1 MATTA
6 APNKKEPFHRVFGDE
21 QATRL
26 IELYKRAEKEIGTKL
41 LRAVLKAGT
50 KKALSVRR
58 LEQELKAV
66 YKMLDELKK
75 AGENASAEM
84 VTASFNGGIA
94 VARKQ
99 LKAAG
104 IPLIAEMG
112 GVHEKAMKVYS
123 SMIGDR
129 LADVV
134 TTAGRT
140 TADIY
145 RQLQL
150 DSVLT
155 GTVAGYETINTT
167 IRQME
172 KTGEAQGLV
181 AFVDRSGKQ
190 WNMSTYVEMLART
203 TVMKIHNEAVKNEFV
218 AHGEDLV
225 IISYHL
231 PTCEMCKPWNGRIV
245 SLTGATKGYPTM
257 TDAEAEGLFHPNCRH
272 AFSLYI
278 PDKADEGITA
288 ENVTPSATPFDV
300 LQIQGTEKWNWLTG
314 GSDIDDCYNTTNPNF
329 ATGQWEWRNN
339 CQRCVPTYEMRR
351 RGYDVQAKEKIKS
364 NDDFAENHWHEAFEN
379 IQWTW
384 KLPGTGKRAIEKQ
397 MKAWGNGARAE
408 IYVAWKGGGAHV
420 FIAENDN
427 GVIKYICPQSGR
439 KDYSYRFQD
448 VCDGTAGIARI
459 DNLKPSKW
467 ITHCCEPV

>member
-75 AGENASAEM
+75 AGESASAEM

-104 IPLIAEMG
+104 IPLVAEMG

-150 DSVLT
+150 DSILT

-181 AFVDRSGKQ
+181 AFVDRFGKQ

-272 AFSLYI
+272 AFSCIL
-278 PDKADEGITA
+278 
-288 ENVTPSATPFDV
+288 
-300 LQIQGTEKWNWLTG
+300 
-314 GSDIDDCYNTTNPNF
+314 
-329 ATGQWEWRNN
+329 
-339 CQRCVPTYEMRR
+339 
-351 RGYDVQAKEKIKS
+351 
-364 NDDFAENHWHEAFEN
+364 
-379 IQWTW
+379 
-384 KLPGTGKRAIEKQ
+384 
-397 MKAWGNGARAE
+397 
-408 IYVAWKGGGAHV
+408 
-420 FIAENDN
+420 
-427 GVIKYICPQSGR
+427 
-439 KDYSYRFQD
+439 
-448 VCDGTAGIARI
+448 
-459 DNLKPSKW
+459 
-467 ITHCCEPV
+467 

>member
-1 MATTA
+1 
-6 APNKKEPFHRVFGDE
+6 
-21 QATRL
+21 
-26 IELYKRAEKEIGTKL
+26 
-41 LRAVLKAGT
+41 
-50 KKALSVRR
+50 
-58 LEQELKAV
+58 
-66 YKMLDELKK
+66 MLDELKK
-75 AGENASAEM
+75 AGESASAEM

-104 IPLIAEMG
+104 IPLVAEMG

-150 DSVLT
+150 DSILT

-181 AFVDRSGKQ
+181 AFVDRAGKQ

-278 PDKADEGITA
+278 PDNPYEGLTEEYLTRAAERINEMDEGEKKLLISQLAKRAGQPYNPETKSGNGIYYDDEDFPIYPPNEGA
-288 ENVTPSATPFDV
+288 YWPQTRGILKAGAYVDRYGNKNGSFLSPV
-300 LQIQGTEKWNWLTG
+300 GTELEKRSLPK
-314 GSDIDDCYNTTNPNF
+314 SDSPPEYHVFKVLKDLP
-329 ATGQWEWRNN
+329 
-339 CQRCVPTYEMRR
+339 V
-351 RGYDVQAKEKIKS
+351 DVGKI
-364 NDDFAENHWHEAFEN
+364 
-379 IQWTW
+379 
-384 KLPGTGKRAIEKQ
+384 LP
-397 MKAWGNGARAE
+397 WFDHHGNGVQ
-408 IYVAWKGGGAHV
+408 YKLL
-420 FIAENDN
+420 
-427 GVIKYICPQSGR
+427 
-439 KDYSYRFQD
+439 
-448 VCDGTAGIARI
+448 DGKTMSLSEYLQKVR
-459 DNLKPSKW
+459 
-467 ITHCCEPV
+467 

>member
-1 MATTA
+1 MATMA
-6 APNKKEPFHRVFGDE
+6 APNRKEPFHRVFGDE

-75 AGENASAEM
+75 AGESASAEM

-104 IPLIAEMG
+104 IPLVAEMG

-150 DSVLT
+150 DSILT

-278 PDKADEGITA
+278 PDNPYEGLTEEYLTRAAERINEMDEDEKKLLISQLAKSQGKPYNPDIKSGDGVYYADDGSPIYPPNDGA
-288 ENVTPSATPFDV
+288 YWPQENNFV
-300 LQIQGTEKWNWLTG
+300 LKTG
-314 GSDIDDCYNTTNPNF
+314 MIVDRYGFPDGRFLSPD
-329 ATGQWEWRNN
+329 GL
-339 CQRCVPTYEMRR
+339 
-351 RGYDVQAKEKIKS
+351 AKEKR
-364 NDDFAENHWHEAFEN
+364 A
-379 IQWTW
+379 
-384 KLPGTGKRAIEKQ
+384 LPNANGLTKRTRYRVKRDVVVSRGTVLPWFGQE
-397 MKAWGNGARAE
+397 GNGEQFKLSA
-408 IYVAWKGGGAHV
+408 YVKSLPED
-420 FIAENDN
+420 FEEL
-427 GVIKYICPQSGR
+427 R
-439 KDYSYRFQD
+439 
-448 VCDGTAGIARI
+448 
-459 DNLKPSKW
+459 
-467 ITHCCEPV
+467 

>member
-6 APNKKEPFHRVFGDE
+6 APNRKEPFHRVFGDE

-75 AGENASAEM
+75 AGESASAEM

-104 IPLIAEMG
+104 IPLVAEMG

-134 TTAGRT
+134 TTVGRT

-150 DSVLT
+150 DSVLI

-278 PDKADEGITA
+278 PDNPYEGLTEEYLTRAAERINEMDEGEKKLLISQLAKREGLPYNPDNKHGEDIYFADKDEESTFVDAIYPPNRGAFWGSLEKITLKA
-288 ENVTPSATPFDV
+288 GALIDRYGGEGGNFFSPYGESFGKRSLPSYQNSRKKYMCYEVLKDEEV
-300 LQIQGTEKWNWLTG
+300 LQ
-314 GSDIDDCYNTTNPNF
+314 
-329 ATGQWEWRNN
+329 GQVLPWFNREGRGV
-339 CQRCVPTYEMRR
+339 QYETSKT
-351 RGYDVQAKEKIKS
+351 VKQLKE
-364 NDDFAENHWHEAFEN
+364 A
-379 IQWTW
+379 
-384 KLPGTGKRAIEKQ
+384 
-397 MKAWGNGARAE
+397 
-408 IYVAWKGGGAHV
+408 
-420 FIAENDN
+420 
-427 GVIKYICPQSGR
+427 GV
-439 KDYSYRFQD
+439 
-448 VCDGTAGIARI
+448 
-459 DNLKPSKW
+459 LKPRPDKKRREDW
-467 ITHCCEPV
+467 

>member
-1 MATTA
+1 MTA
-6 APNKKEPFHRVFGDE
+6 AAPKKEPFRRVQGDE

-26 IELYKRAEKEIGTKL
+26 IELYKQAEQEIGTKL
-41 LRAVLKAGT
+41 LQAVLKAGT

-66 YKMLDELKK
+66 YKMLAELKK
-75 AGENASAEM
+75 AGESASVEM

-104 IPLIAEMG
+104 IPLVDEMG
-112 GVHEKAMKVYS
+112 GVNEKAMKVYS

-155 GTVAGYETINTT
+155 GTVAGYETINSK
-167 IRQME
+167 IREME
-172 KTGEAQGLV
+172 RTGDAQGLV
-181 AFVDRSGKQ
+181 AFVDRSGRQ

-203 TVMKIHNEAVKNEFV
+203 TVMKIHNEAVQNEFV

-231 PTCEMCKPWNGRIV
+231 PTCEMCKPWNGKIV

-278 PDKADEGITA
+278 PDNPYEGLTEEYLTRAAERINEMDEDEKKLLISQLAKSQGKPYNPDINSGDGVYYADDGSPIYPPNDGA
-288 ENVTPSATPFDV
+288 YWPQENNFV
-300 LQIQGTEKWNWLTG
+300 LKTG
-314 GSDIDDCYNTTNPNF
+314 MIVDRYGFPDGRFLSPD
-329 ATGQWEWRNN
+329 GL
-339 CQRCVPTYEMRR
+339 
-351 RGYDVQAKEKIKS
+351 AKEKR
-364 NDDFAENHWHEAFEN
+364 A
-379 IQWTW
+379 
-384 KLPGTGKRAIEKQ
+384 LPNANGLTKRTRYRVKRDVVVSRGTVLPWFGQE
-397 MKAWGNGARAE
+397 GNGEQFKLSA
-408 IYVAWKGGGAHV
+408 YVKSLPED
-420 FIAENDN
+420 FEEL
-427 GVIKYICPQSGR
+427 R
-439 KDYSYRFQD
+439 
-448 VCDGTAGIARI
+448 
-459 DNLKPSKW
+459 
-467 ITHCCEPV
+467 

>member
-1 MATTA
+1 MTA
-6 APNKKEPFHRVFGDE
+6 AAPKKEPFRRVQGDE

-26 IELYKRAEKEIGTKL
+26 IELYKQAEQEIGTKL
-41 LRAVLKAGT
+41 LQAVLKAGT

-66 YKMLDELKK
+66 YKMLAELKK
-75 AGENASAEM
+75 AGESASVEM

-104 IPLIAEMG
+104 IPLVDEMG
-112 GVHEKAMKVYS
+112 GVNEKAMKVYS

-155 GTVAGYETINTT
+155 GTVAGYETINSK
-167 IRQME
+167 IREME
-172 KTGEAQGLV
+172 RTGDAQGLV
-181 AFVDRSGKQ
+181 AFVDRSGRQ

-203 TVMKIHNEAVKNEFV
+203 TVMKIHNEAVQNEFV

-225 IISYHL
+225 IISSHL
-231 PTCEMCKPWNGRIV
+231 PTCEMCKPWNGKIV

-278 PDKADEGITA
+278 PDNPYEGLTEEYLTRAAERINEMDEDEKKLLISQLAKSQGKPYNPDINSGDGVYYADDGSPIYPPNDGA
-288 ENVTPSATPFDV
+288 YWPQENNFV
-300 LQIQGTEKWNWLTG
+300 LKTG
-314 GSDIDDCYNTTNPNF
+314 MIVDRYGFPDGRFLSPD
-329 ATGQWEWRNN
+329 GL
-339 CQRCVPTYEMRR
+339 
-351 RGYDVQAKEKIKS
+351 AKEKR
-364 NDDFAENHWHEAFEN
+364 A
-379 IQWTW
+379 
-384 KLPGTGKRAIEKQ
+384 LPNANGLTKRTRYRVKRDVVVSRGTVLPWFGQE
-397 MKAWGNGARAE
+397 GNGEQFKLSA
-408 IYVAWKGGGAHV
+408 YVKSLPED
-420 FIAENDN
+420 FEEL
-427 GVIKYICPQSGR
+427 R
-439 KDYSYRFQD
+439 
-448 VCDGTAGIARI
+448 
-459 DNLKPSKW
+459 
-467 ITHCCEPV
+467 